1 MRLRDIALNNIKR
14 RKAKVSFLLAGLM
27 VGVATVVALVSI
39 TVTLNRDIEEK
50 LDRFGANIVITP
62 KTEGLSLS
70 YGGID
75 LGGVSYN
82 VKEISAEDV
91 ERISDIENRANIK
104 LIAPKTLGVV
114 ETANQS
120 VLMAGVD
127 IDNEIEMK
135 KWWQITG
142 RAPKEAGELLVG
154 SRVAE
159 RMNLSPGAAVAIRGQ
174 ELSVTGVLAPTGSQD
189 DEILFTSIDT
199 AQSILGK
206 KGLYSIVEVS
216 ALCRDCPV
224 DEIVNQIAAKIP
236 GARVSAVQQ
245 VVKSKM
251 QALDH
256 LVKLTVGVSA
266 VVLFIGVLIV
276 LVTMMGSIKERTREI
291 GIFRA
296 IGFRQGHIIKIILL
310 EAAIVSFAAGVFG
323 WVFGIGVAR
332 ASLPFFS
339 EGASGGIALD
349 PLLAAGAVVMAVLTG
364 LLASIYPAMRA
375 VKMAPGEALRI
386 LY

>member
-27 VGVATVVALVSI
+27 AGVATVVALVTI

-70 YGGID
+70 YGGIS

-82 VKEISAEDV
+82 VKEISAKEV
-91 ERISDIENRANIK
+91 ERIDGIKNRANIQ

-114 ETANQS
+114 ETASQA

-127 IDNEIEMK
+127 IENELGLK
-135 KWWQITG
+135 RWWQITG
-142 RAPKEAGELLVG
+142 RAPKIAGEVLAG

-159 RMNLSPGAAVAIRGQ
+159 SMSLVPGSAVAVRGK
-174 ELSVTGVLAPTGSQD
+174 ELEVVGVLAPTGSQD
-189 DEILFTSIDT
+189 DEILFASIET
-199 AQSILGK
+199 AQTILDK

-224 DEIVNQIAAKIP
+224 DEIVNQIAGKIP

-296 IGFRQGHIIKIILL
+296 IGFRQGHIVRIILL
-310 EAAIVSFAAGVFG
+310 EAAIVSFAAGVLG

-332 ASLPFFS
+332 ASFPLFS
-339 EGASGGIALD
+339 EGAAGGIALN
-349 PLLAAGAVVMAVLTG
+349 PLLAGGAVVMAVLTG

>member
-82 VKEISAEDV
+82 VKEISAEEV
-91 ERISDIENRANIK
+91 ERISSIENRANIK

-159 RMNLSPGAAVAIRGQ
+159 RMNLSPGSAVAIRGR

-199 AQSILGK
+199 AQSILDK

-224 DEIVNQIAAKIP
+224 DEIVNQIAAMIP

-256 LVKLTVGVSA
+256 LVKLTMGVSA

-323 WVFGIGVAR
+323 WIFGIGVAR

>member
-27 VGVATVVALVSI
+27 AGVTTVVALVTI

-50 LDRFGANIVITP
+50 LDRFGANIVVTP
-62 KTEGLSLS
+62 KTEGLSLN
-70 YGGID
+70 YGGIN

-82 VKEISAEDV
+82 VKEISAEEV
-91 ERISDIENRANIK
+91 ERINSIENRANIK
-104 LIAPKTLGVV
+104 LVAPKTLGVV
-114 ETANQS
+114 ETAS
-120 VLMAGVD
+120 LAVLMAGID
-127 IDNEIEMK
+127 IDSELELK
-135 KWWQITG
+135 QWWQITG
-142 RAPKEAGELLVG
+142 QAPQGAGEVLAG

-159 RMNLSPGAAVAIRGQ
+159 NLKLAPGSAVAVRGK
-174 ELSVTGVLAPTGSQD
+174 ELRVVGVLAPTGSQD
-189 DEILFTSIDT
+189 DEILFASIDT
-199 AQSILGK
+199 AQTILDK

-216 ALCRDCPV
+216 ALCGDCPIG
-224 DEIVNQIAAKIP
+224 EIVSQIAGKIP

-266 VVLFIGVLIV
+266 VVLFIGILIV

-296 IGFRQGHIIKIILL
+296 IGFRQGHIVRIILL
-310 EAAIVSFAAGVFG
+310 EAAIVSFAAGVLG
-323 WVFGIGVAR
+323 WAFGIGVAR
-332 ASLPFFS
+332 ASFPLFS
-339 EGASGGIALD
+339 EGAAGAIALD
-349 PLLAAGAVVMAVLTG
+349 PRLAAGAVVVAVLTG

>member
-1 MRLRDIALNNIKR
+1 MRLRDIALSNIKR
-14 RKAKVSFLLAGLM
+14 RKAKVAFLLAGLM

-50 LDRFGANIVITP
+50 LDRFGANIVISP

-70 YGGID
+70 YGGIN

-82 VKEISAEDV
+82 VKEITQEEV
-91 ERISDIENRANIK
+91 GRIDNIK
-104 LIAPKTLGVV
+104 NRGNIKIIAPKTLGVV
-114 ETANQS
+114 KTETQS
-120 VLMAGVD
+120 VLMAGID
-127 IDNEIEMK
+127 IANEMELK
-135 KWWQITG
+135 KWWQ
-142 RAPKEAGELLVG
+142 
-154 SRVAE
+154 
-159 RMNLSPGAAVAIRGQ
+159 
-174 ELSVTGVLAPTGSQD
+174 VTGAPPKTEGEVLAGSNVVERLDLKPGSLIAISGKPLTVTGTLAPTGSQD
-189 DEILFTSIDT
+189 DDILFASVST

-206 KGLYSIVEVS
+206 EGLYSIVEVS
-216 ALCRDCPV
+216 ALCKDCPV
-224 DEIVNQIAAKIP
+224 EELVAQISEQIPTAK
-236 GARVSAVQQ
+236 VSAVQQ

-266 VVLFIGVLIV
+266 VVFFIGVLIV

-296 IGFRQGHIIKIILL
+296 IGFRQGHIISIILL
-310 EAAIVSFAAGVFG
+310 EAAIVSFAAGLIGWGFG
-323 WVFGIGVAR
+323 LGVAR
-332 ASLPFFS
+332 VSLPFFS
-339 EGASGGIALD
+339 AGEAGGLSINY
-349 PLLAAGAVVMAVLTG
+349 LLAVISVAMAVVTG
-364 LLASIYPAMRA
+364 LLASVYPAMKA

>member
-91 ERISDIENRANIK
+91 ERISGIENRANIK

-114 ETANQS
+114 ETANQA
-120 VLMAGVD
+120 VLMAGVN